1 MSNKNYTWDLED
13 ILKGKSLDQLFNE
26 WIKIEEEIVQ
36 QFPDF
41 YKSLNN
47 FKKWI
52 KTNEKSE
59 IISNRLS
66 NYISNNYQE
75 DLSNPKWISYI
86 QKLQVK
92 ANEYSVKLSG
102 YDNVVLKNE
111 KLIRSYLTDKS
122 LKEYQRAFD
131 LIFKTKKHLLSDVEE
146 KLLSKVSIT
155 NGGVDSAFSTLTDN
169 DIKFKDAINSNGKN
183 VSIKTVADVS
193 KLLKSNDRSLRKSTW
208 INFNSAY
215 HQFESTL
222 TQTLYYNYLTLNTYA
237 KLRKYKD
244 YIDAAADADEVKEDL
259 ILHIYKMVETFKPSE
274 DKYAKKVK
282 ALLKKQLGLKK
293 LEPWDKTVDLSK
305 KQVKVSIEQT
315 KKMVLESLSPLGD
328 EYVSNVKKAFDER
341 WISWLPKPSKQ
352 TGAYSIG
359 GTKGLDKYY
368 ISMNFDGTLR
378 SVGTIAHELG
388 HSMHSLYFN
397 KKQKVYADCAI
408 FYAEIA
414 SIVNETL
421 LSLYL
426 VDKYENNKV
435 MQRMILDELIHNFF
449 ATTTRQIIFS
459 NFEYIA
465 NQYVNE
471 SKPFTKESLR
481 DLYIQ
486 MIKKYEGLTKQSEKK
501 LRSVIPYTYSL
512 STIFRISHFYV
523 GNFYVYKY
531 AIGQIVAIYVASRI
545 YSKDR
550 TMLKKYFEF
559 LSSGCSKSPL
569 ETIKILGV
577 DLYSDKPYIESKKFI
592 DKMINKF
599 SKL

>member
-1 MSNKNYTWDLED
+1 MNNNYGWDLED
-13 ILKGKSLDQLFNE
+13 ILKGNSLDQLFDEWNKIQNE
-26 WIKIEEEIVQ
+26 VVK

-52 KTNEKSE
+52 KTNEKLE

-92 ANEYSVKLSG
+92 ANEYSVKLSS

-111 KLIRSYLTDKS
+111 KLIRNYLIDNS
-122 LKEYQRAFD
+122 LREYQRSFD
-131 LIFKTKKHLLSDVEE
+131 LIFKTKKHILSDIEE

-155 NGGVDSAFSTLTDN
+155 NGAADSTFSTLTDN
-169 DIKFKDAINSNGKN
+169 DIKFNDAINSKGKKIP
-183 VSIKTVADVS
+183 IKTVADVS
-193 KLLKSNDRSLRKSTW
+193 KLLKSNDRAVRRSTW
-208 INFNSAY
+208 INFNLAY

-237 KLRKYKD
+237 KLRNYKD
-244 YIDAAADADEVKEDL
+244 YIDAAADADEIKEDL
-259 ILHIYKMVETFKPSE
+259 ILHIYKMVETFKFSE
-274 DKYAKKVK
+274 DKYVKKIK

-305 KQVKVSIEQT
+305 KQVKVTIEQT
-315 KKMVLESLSPLGD
+315 KKIILESLSPLGD
-328 EYVSNVKKAFDER
+328 EYISNVKKAFDEH
-341 WISWLPKPSKQ
+341 WISWLPKPGKQ

-378 SVGTIAHELG
+378 SVSTIAHELG

-426 VDKYENNKV
+426 LDKYKNNKI

-459 NFEYIA
+459 NFEYVA

-471 SKPFTKESLR
+471 SKPFTKESLKE
-481 DLYIQ
+481 LYIQ

-501 LRSVIPYTYSL
+501 LRGIAPYTYSL

-545 YSKDR
+545 YGKDKN
-550 TMLKKYFEF
+550 MLNKYFEF
-559 LSSGCSKSPL
+559 LSSGSSKSPL
-569 ETIKILGV
+569 ETIKLLDV
-577 DLYSDKPYIESKKFI
+577 DLYNDKLYIESKKFI

>member
-1 MSNKNYTWDLED
+1 MNNNYGWDLED
-13 ILKGKSLDQLFNE
+13 ILKGNSLDQLFDEWNKIQNE
-26 WIKIEEEIVQ
+26 VVK

-52 KTNEKSE
+52 KTNEKLE

-92 ANEYSVKLSG
+92 ANEYSVKLSS

-111 KLIRSYLTDKS
+111 KLIRNYLIDNS
-122 LKEYQRAFD
+122 LREYQRSFD
-131 LIFKTKKHLLSDVEE
+131 LIFKTKKHILSDIEE

-155 NGGVDSAFSTLTDN
+155 NGAADSTFSTLTDN
-169 DIKFKDAINSNGKN
+169 DIKFNDAINSKGKKIP
-183 VSIKTVADVS
+183 IKTVADVS
-193 KLLKSNDRSLRKSTW
+193 KLLKSNDRAVRRSTW
-208 INFNSAY
+208 INFNLAY

-237 KLRKYKD
+237 KLRNYKD
-244 YIDAAADADEVKEDL
+244 YIDAAADADEIKEDL
-259 ILHIYKMVETFKPSE
+259 ILHIYKMVETFKFSE
-274 DKYAKKVK
+274 DKYVKKIK

-305 KQVKVSIEQT
+305 KQVKVTIEQT
-315 KKMVLESLSPLGD
+315 KKIILESLSPLGD
-328 EYVSNVKKAFDER
+328 EYISNVKKAFDEH
-341 WISWLPKPSKQ
+341 WISWLPKPGKQ

-378 SVGTIAHELG
+378 SVSTIAHELG

-426 VDKYENNKV
+426 LDKYKNNKI

-459 NFEYIA
+459 NFEYVA

-471 SKPFTKESLR
+471 SKPFTKESLKE
-481 DLYIQ
+481 LYIQ

-501 LRSVIPYTYSL
+501 LRGIVPYTYSL

-545 YSKDR
+545 YGKDKN
-550 TMLKKYFEF
+550 MLNKYFEF
-559 LSSGCSKSPL
+559 LSSGSSKSPL
-569 ETIKILGV
+569 ETIKLLDV
-577 DLYSDKPYIESKKFI
+577 DLYNDKLYIESKKFI